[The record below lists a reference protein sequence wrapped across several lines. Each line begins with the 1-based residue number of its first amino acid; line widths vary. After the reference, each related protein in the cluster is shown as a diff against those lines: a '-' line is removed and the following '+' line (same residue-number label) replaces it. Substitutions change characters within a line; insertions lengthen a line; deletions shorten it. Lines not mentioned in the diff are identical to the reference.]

1 MTIPLRGS
9 PLFPPGGTADDRTSG
24 YDSFTGLPD
33 YETFFDAVNIDGLL
47 DRKAEAEDTGTPAE
61 NGGE

>member
-1 MTIPLRGS
+1 M
-9 PLFPPGGTADDRTSG
+9 FPPGGTADDRTSG

-33 YETFFDAVNIDGLL
+33 YETFFDAVKTDGLL
-47 DRKAEAEDTGTPAE
+47 ERKAEAEDTGTPAE